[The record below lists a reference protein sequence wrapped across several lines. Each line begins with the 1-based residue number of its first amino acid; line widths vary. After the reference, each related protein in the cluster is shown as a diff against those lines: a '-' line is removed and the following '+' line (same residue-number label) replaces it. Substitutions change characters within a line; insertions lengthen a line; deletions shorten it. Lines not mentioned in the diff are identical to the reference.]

1 MNKKFPII
9 TSLNDIA
16 IIQDLSGVPA
26 DWIVSSSNKEASNIS
41 CPPGDDDGDGGPN
54 KEASNISCPPA
65 LATAT
70 LDQLT
75 VWVDPLD
82 GTAEYTQ
89 VGLLAISNIFCF
101 LKV

>member
-1 MNKKFPII
+1 M
-9 TSLNDIA
+9 
-16 IIQDLSGVPA
+16 
-26 DWIVSSSNKEASNIS
+26 SSSNKEA
-41 CPPGDDDGDGGPN
+41 
-54 KEASNISCPPA
+54 ASNISCPPA

-89 VGLLAISNIFCF
+89 VGLLAISNIFLF
-101 LKV
+101 YKSLKKFTGSVGPCDGVDWDRSWERCCGRSDPPTLLELSGLTSSILNQP